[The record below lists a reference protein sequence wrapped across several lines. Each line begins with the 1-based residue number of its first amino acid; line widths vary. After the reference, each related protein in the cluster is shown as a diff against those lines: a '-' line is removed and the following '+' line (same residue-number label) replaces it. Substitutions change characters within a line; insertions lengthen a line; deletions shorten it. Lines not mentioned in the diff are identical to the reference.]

1 MKEQMQ
7 ANLFTKFLAG
17 LCNKEEEVFLKNWLK
32 NNPGNQMF
40 LGFVQQ
46 NLPQLASFSKN

>member
-1 MKEQMQ
+1 MKEQIQ

-17 LCNKEEEVFLKNWLK
+17 WCNAEEEAYLKSWLK

-40 LGFVQQ
+40 LGFIQQ
-46 NLPQLASFSKN
+46 NFQEVLKTVKG